1 MVKTLCFVAALSLA
15 VLGFASAQ
23 SASPSLSDTP
33 VTMAFPYSELTDVLK
48 FYAQLS
54 GRKVWVQLG
63 VTGKVSVETH
73 RPVPRAEA
81 LSLLRGSLLAAGFDI
96 REVGESE
103 AFVSRAS
110 PPR

>member
-1 MVKTLCFVAALSLA
+1 MLAYPNSDLS
-15 VLGFASAQ
+15 
-23 SASPSLSDTP
+23 
-33 VTMAFPYSELTDVLK
+33 DVLK
-48 FYAQLS
+48 IYAWLS

-63 VTGKVSVETH
+63 ATGKVSVQTH
-73 RPVPRAEA
+73 RPVPRTEA

-110 PPR
+110 PSP